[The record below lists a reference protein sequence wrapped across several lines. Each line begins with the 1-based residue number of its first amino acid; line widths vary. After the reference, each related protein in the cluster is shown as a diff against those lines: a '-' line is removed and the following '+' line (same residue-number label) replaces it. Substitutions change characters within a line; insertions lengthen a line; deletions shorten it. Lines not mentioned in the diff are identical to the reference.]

1 MLNVS
6 ELCLLPDASLYAIRG
21 DNGDEFL
28 DLRLVHVVRDFR
40 PLDVMTIVRYFLCF
54 IFNFWALECP

>member
-21 DNGDEFL
+21 DNDDEFL
-28 DLRLVHVVRDFR
+28 DSITENTSDIVFQPR
-40 PLDVMTIVRYFLCF
+40 PLTLDDLDKRKNLSYC
-54 IFNFWALECP
+54 